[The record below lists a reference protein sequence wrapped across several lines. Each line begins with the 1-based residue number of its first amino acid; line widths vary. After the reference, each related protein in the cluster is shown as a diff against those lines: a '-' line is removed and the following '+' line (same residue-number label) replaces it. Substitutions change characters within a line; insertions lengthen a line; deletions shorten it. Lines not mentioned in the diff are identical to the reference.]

1 MWETFKLITSIIG
14 IGAVVYLLVKK
25 HETRLVLIVVGVAL
39 CLISLKPMEAF
50 RAFAAT
56 MTTAGLIAAI
66 CSSMGFAYVM
76 KHTRC
81 DMHLVTLLTRP
92 MRTVGLFAVPLTALM
107 TFFINIAIP
116 SAAGCAA
123 AVGATMIPILI
134 RSGVNP
140 AMAGASVF
148 MGTFGVIASPGS
160 SHNAF
165 VANASGLTI
174 TEVIQSH
181 FAYTLTAGVIG
192 AVSLFFVALILKDFK
207 RVSCEAKAVTLE
219 PDPDKELGPVD
230 QNGKVNLLF
239 ALAPLV
245 PLVLLIAGA
254 SPLSD
259 MEGWGWLNMA
269 VPEAMVIGAIYAI
282 LVTRA
287 NPSKVT
293 EDFFSGMG
301 YAYAMVM
308 GIIIA
313 ASVFVAGLNA
323 TGAVDYAV
331 DFLRDATHFVRIG
344 GSVGPFVMAII
355 VGSGDAA
362 AMAFN
367 GAVLPHAEAL
377 GYSKVNLGMG
387 AALSGALGRTMSPI
401 AGAAIVCA
409 GIAQVSPIKIA
420 KRTAAGMIISL
431 FFVMFV
437 ML

>member
-1 MWETFKLITSIIG
+1 MWETFKLIASLLG

-25 HETRLVLIVVGVAL
+25 HETRLVLMLVGVSL
-39 CLISLKPMEAF
+39 CVLSLKPMDAF
-50 RAFAAT
+50 KAFAAT

-76 KHTRC
+76 KHTKC

-92 MRTVGLFAVPLTALM
+92 MRTLGLIAVPMTALM

-140 AMAGASVF
+140 AMAGAAVF
-148 MGTFGVIASPGS
+148 MGTFGSIASPGS
-160 SHNAF
+160 AHNAF

-181 FAYTLTAGVIG
+181 FAYTLTTGVIG
-192 AVSLFFVALILKDFK
+192 AISLFFVALVLKDFK
-207 RVSCEAKAVTLE
+207 RGGAAAPAAVADPA
-219 PDPDKELGPVD
+219 PDNAPAPAE
-230 QNGKVNLLF
+230 QIEKVNLLF

-254 SPLSD
+254 TPLSD

-287 NPSKVT
+287 NPSKIT
-293 EDFFSGMG
+293 DDFFNGMG

-331 DFLRDATHFVRIG
+331 EFLRDATHFVRIG
-344 GSVGPFVMAII
+344 GSAGPFIMAII

-387 AALSGALGRTMSPI
+387 AALAGALGRTMSPI

-409 GIAQVSPIKIA
+409 GLAQVSPIKIA